1 MAASTHLFGSPV
13 EPLMAIVS
21 LWKSWPVREERHDR
35 ANGPGPARS
44 GVGSRLRSLLSRA
57 ERLLSL
63 KSFQHMS
70 DATPMRSTWCAYPHA
85 RQRMHARL
93 YGGRCAALEST
104 RSMAAPGFASERYC
118 RKAGVA
124 PACAW
129 RPGEETLV
137 SPKVP
142 LHCQESLLQEN
153 RSGVNGQVAWSW
165 SLACS
170 RGRVGALRV
179 CAPARCWRGC
189 LRGLLVRC
197 LGVRNCASRG
207 IKVTP
212 RYSSA

>member
-1 MAASTHLFGSPV
+1 M
-13 EPLMAIVS
+13 S

-70 DATPMRSTWCAYPHA
+70 DAIFMRSAWCAYPHA

-93 YGGRCAALEST
+93 YGGRCAALGST
-104 RSMAAPGFASERYC
+104 RSIAALGLLANAIC
-118 RKAGVA
+118 RKACVA

-129 RPGEETLV
+129 QPGEETLV
-137 SPKVP
+137 SPMVP

-165 SLACS
+165 SLACGS
-170 RGRVGALRV
+170 RALH
-179 CAPARCWRGC
+179 
-189 LRGLLVRC
+189 
-197 LGVRNCASRG
+197 GVRLAGGAVCLAC
-207 IKVTP
+207 
-212 RYSSA
+212 